1 MRPDEVAQEEPLE
14 IRVRGRA
21 ISVTMRTPGHD
32 HELAAGFLLTEGIIQ
47 SGGDILRVEHCHR
60 NDFGNVLNVLLAPEV
75 MVDFERLTRHV
86 FASSSC
92 GICGKATIE
101 SVMSQFAPIRS
112 DLVLDA
118 DLFAEMP
125 DRMRAAQATFDR
137 TGGLHAA
144 ALFDANGKLIVLRE
158 DVGRHNAVDKVIG
171 HCLLHGAVDGRQV
184 LLVSGRSSFEI
195 VQKAVAARIPVVAAI
210 SAHFEPG
217 CELCPRK
224 RDDAD
229 RIPARAE
236 DECLRPPQSRSV
248 FTSGQSGMSG
258 GNPNI
263 DLARN
268 TTLVVLAGGEGKR
281 MGFAKSHLVLDGTPV
296 LLRLLDQLAWP
307 GPTLLVTARGREHP
321 PGWKRFDRE
330 LTDCVDGEG
339 PLRAIQTARA
349 AH

>member
-1 MRPDEVAQEEPLE
+1 MPEKTDSMVWRWNGDTLSQRSDELAREEPLE

-21 ISVTMRTPGHD
+21 ISVTMRTPGQD
-32 HELAAGFLLTEGIIQ
+32 DELAAGFLLTEGIIQ

-60 NDFGNVLNVLLAPEV
+60 NDFGNVLNVLLAPDV

-118 DLFAEMP
+118 ELFAEMP

-171 HCLLHGAVDGRQV
+171 HCLIHGAIDGRQV

-195 VQKAVAARIPVVAAI
+195 VQKALAARIPVVAAI
-210 SAHFEPG
+210 SAPSSLAVSFARESGMTLIGFLRGQRMNVYTHPHRLRFSP
-217 CELCPRK
+217 
-224 RDDAD
+224 A
-229 RIPARAE
+229 ARA
-236 DECLRPPQSRSV
+236 V
-248 FTSGQSGMSG
+248 
-258 GNPNI
+258 
-263 DLARN
+263 
-268 TTLVVLAGGEGKR
+268 
-281 MGFAKSHLVLDGTPV
+281 
-296 LLRLLDQLAWP
+296 
-307 GPTLLVTARGREHP
+307 
-321 PGWKRFDRE
+321 
-330 LTDCVDGEG
+330 
-339 PLRAIQTARA
+339 
-349 AH
+349 